1 MEIKKLNSN
10 SVGSHHESQALILTE
25 KGEIYVTKDEETAE
39 GFELIKFQTYDLEQL
54 TSIVNNVLKG
64 VQIKSS
70 AIVHIESNTIAVSP
84 VTNLY
89 KVSSNNST
97 EQLTTVIGGYEAQI
111 ISIISSNTVL
121 TVSNGGNLRLEEDF
135 VIANEFSIIL
145 LQRNGDRWIEISR
158 NINQ

>member
-25 KGEIYVTKDEETAE
+25 KGEIYVTKDEETTE

>member
-54 TSIVNNVLKG
+54 TSIVNNVLRG

-70 AIVHIESNTIAVSP
+70 AVVHVESNTIAVSP

-89 KVSSNNST
+89 KVSSNNVT
-97 EQLTTVIGGYEAQI
+97 EELNTIIGGYESQT
-111 ISIISSNTVL
+111 ISIISANTEL
-121 TVSNGGNLRLEEDF
+121 TVSSSNNLRIENDF
-135 VIANEFSIIL
+135 IISNEYSTIL
-145 LQRNGDRWIEISR
+145 LQKNGSQWIEISR
-158 NINQ
+158 NVNQ

>member
-25 KGEIYVTKDEETAE
+25 KGEIFVTKDEETVE

-54 TSIVNNVLKG
+54 TSIVNNVLRG

-70 AIVHIESNTIAVSP
+70 AVVHVESNTIAVSP

-89 KVSSNNST
+89 KVSSTNTSEELNT
-97 EQLTTVIGGYEAQI
+97 IIGGYESQT
-111 ISIISSNTVL
+111 ISIISANTEL
-121 TVSNGGNLRLEEDF
+121 TVSSSNNLRLENDF
-135 VIANEFSIIL
+135 IISNEYSIIL
-145 LQRNGDRWIEISR
+145 LQKNGSQWIEISR

>member
-25 KGEIYVTKDEETAE
+25 KGEIFVTKDEETAE

-54 TSIVNNVLKG
+54 TSIVNNVLRG

-70 AIVHIESNTIAVSP
+70 AIVHVESNTIAVSP

-89 KVSSNNST
+89 KVSSNNVT
-97 EQLTTVIGGYEAQI
+97 EELNTIIGGYESQT
-111 ISIISSNTVL
+111 ISIISANTEL
-121 TVSNGGNLRLEEDF
+121 TVSSSNNLRIENDF
-135 VIANEFSIIL
+135 IISNEYSIIL
-145 LQRNGDRWIEISR
+145 LQKNGSQWIEISR
-158 NINQ
+158 NVNQ

>member
-25 KGEIYVTKDEETAE
+25 KGEIYVTKDEETTE

-70 AIVHIESNTIAVSP
+70 ATVHIESNTIVVSP

-97 EQLTTVIGGYEAQI
+97 EQLKTIIGGYEAQT
-111 ISIISSNTVL
+111 ISIISSNTQL
-121 TVSNGGNLRLEEDF
+121 TVSNGGNLKLDEDF
-135 VIANEFSIIL
+135 VITNEFSIIL
-145 LQRNGDRWIEISR
+145 LQRNGDSWIEISR